1 MGCPQTRRK
10 ISKSILRR
18 FNTAK
23 QPTEPAGTVRVNPF
37 KADKDTTL
45 RPATQVKPQ
54 ASAGMNAVV
63 GKNVFIGAY
72 VRFTP
77 DNGHEITDVRFF
89 AFYVCFAPIADIIR
103 VGVFV
108 RF

>member
-54 ASAGMNAVV
+54 ASVGMNAVV
-63 GKNVFIGAY
+63 GKNVFIGAKA
-72 VRFTP
+72 VIGSGVMLG
-77 DNGHEITDVRFF
+77 NDVRVQPG
-89 AFYVCFAPIADIIR
+89 AEIGDCEVIPDGAT
-103 VGVFV
+103 VN
-108 RF
+108 